1 MVDCTVVKDL
11 PRRVPGD
18 NTEKRVMSAVIAFMD
33 DLMFLSRIRAAA
45 AAQGISV
52 VTARTVP
59 DLLQACGQ
67 GARLVVV
74 DLDARL
80 PATEAIAAIRA
91 EPDLAA
97 LPIVGFFSHVHAE
110 RGADARAA
118 GCTWA
123 LPRSAFVRQLEGL
136 LRHPPNFA

>member
-1 MVDCTVVKDL
+1 
-11 PRRVPGD
+11 
-18 NTEKRVMSAVIAFMD
+18 MSAVIAFMD

-45 AAQGISV
+45 AGQGISV

-59 DLLQACGQ
+59 ELVQACRQ
-67 GARLVVV
+67 DARLLLV
-74 DLDARL
+74 DLDSRL
-80 PATEAIAAIRA
+80 PGTEAIAAVRT
-91 EPDLAA
+91 EPDLAD

-110 RGADARAA
+110 RGRDARAA

-136 LRHPPNFA
+136 LRRPPVDIGNA